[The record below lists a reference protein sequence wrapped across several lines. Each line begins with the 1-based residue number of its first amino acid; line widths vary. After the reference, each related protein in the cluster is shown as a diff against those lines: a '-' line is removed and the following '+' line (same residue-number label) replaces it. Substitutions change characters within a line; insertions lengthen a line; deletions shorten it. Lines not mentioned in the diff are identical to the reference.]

1 MPVLTAG
8 APAPDFHVPALTR
21 AGETTLKLSDCRGR
35 HSVVLYF
42 YPKDDTPGCT
52 AQACAFRDLGAQF
65 AEAGS
70 VIWGISPDELPMH
83 RAFAE
88 KHALPFPLLADP
100 DHAVAEA
107 YGAWKEKTNY
117 GKTYWGI
124 ERATFVIGRNGIVAK
139 VYPHVRV
146 DRHADAVL
154 AFVQGLTE
162 EAFGPE
168 VQAAAKSG

>member
-1 MPVLTAG
+1 MPELTAG
-8 APAPDFHVPALTR
+8 APAPDFRVPAVTR
-21 AGETTLKLSDCRGR
+21 DGDTTLSLSDIRGKQ
-35 HSVVLYF
+35 SVVLYF

-52 AQACAFRDLGAQF
+52 TEACAFRDLGAQF

-70 VIWGISPDELPMH
+70 VIWGISPDDQQSH
-83 RAFAE
+83 RQFAE

-124 ERATFVIGRNGIVAK
+124 ERTTFVIDKDGAVAK
-139 VYPHVRV
+139 VYPRVRV
-146 DRHADAVL
+146 DLHAEKVL
-154 AFVQGLTE
+154 QFVQ
-162 EAFGPE
+162 
-168 VQAAAKSG
+168 QMAK